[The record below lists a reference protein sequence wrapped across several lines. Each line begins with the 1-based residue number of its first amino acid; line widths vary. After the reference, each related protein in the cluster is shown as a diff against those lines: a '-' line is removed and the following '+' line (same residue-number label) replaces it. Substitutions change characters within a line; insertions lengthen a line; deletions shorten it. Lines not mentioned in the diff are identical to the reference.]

1 MRRTFAFRCRMLPEA
16 CAFRSQ
22 SFGSEAKAKADM
34 KRHLIEHVAA
44 ICASPEAGIRVES
57 VVARKRKRLLHATGP
72 PAGIVKMER
81 DPGTPPPQQPEPPTP
96 PPAPVLVKQVRQ
108 YCMSCSC
115 STALQMR
122 IMVHAYIVLQVEIM
136 MIILKLYLRLYAN
149 LHSRSRRP
157 GPV

>member
-57 VVARKRKRLLHATGP
+57 VVARKRRRLLHATGP
-72 PAGIVKMER
+72 PADIVKMER
-81 DPGTPPPQQPEPPTP
+81 DPGTPPPPPP
-96 PPAPVLVKQVRQ
+96 QREPPAPVLVKQVRH
-108 YCMSCSC
+108 YCFIYC
-115 STALQMR
+115 
-122 IMVHAYIVLQVEIM
+122 I
-136 MIILKLYLRLYAN
+136 AN
-149 LHSRSRRP
+149 ENM
-157 GPV
+157 

>member
-1 MRRTFAFRCRMLPEA
+1 MLPEA

-81 DPGTPPPQQPEPPTP
+81 DPGTPPPPPQPEPPTP

-108 YCMSCSC
+108 YCMSCS
-115 STALQMR
+115 TALQMR
-122 IMVHAYIVLQVEIM
+122 IMVHT
-136 MIILKLYLRLYAN
+136 LYFKLRL
-149 LHSRSRRP
+149 
-157 GPV
+157 